1 MSVLLTKR
9 GRKIEVRSRERITG
23 MKTAI
28 PGAYLTTGGYWTVPL
43 SMESCKLLREHFG
56 DRLEIDSEL
65 RRWARTVRKNRR
77 YMADLAASS
86 DAKLEVLPKVAPKL
100 ARAMRK
106 RRYQRVGVRFLA
118 DSHAALVADDPGL
131 GKTLIAMGGI
141 LESQIPGPYL
151 VVAPKTAADS
161 VWRRE
166 IERWLPQ
173 NHRAITLPQMR
184 DQREK
189 VIRLSRYGERTWLIV
204 HPEIALMQAW
214 WVCQERVP
222 LPKRKRSRIRRF
234 KPCGKR
240 TPEGPKQQRILACG
254 HTRDAKTQTVHHPAY
269 KWLFDV
275 EWGAIIIDESHESL
289 IKRKGVSTQRRR
301 GLEMLKLRADGKR
314 IAMSGTP
321 FDSKPS
327 QLWGTLNWLDPNL
340 YSAYYRWAELY
351 WQKGGYTGFEIG
363 EFRKDREE
371 LLWDSLSA
379 IALRRT
385 KAEVAKDL
393 PPKIHVGSNLEPSD
407 EDSPA
412 GIWLEMDGKQAKAY
426 EDMELTSV
434 ADLESG
440 RLEAITALAELTRLK
455 QLACAYGDIDVRTVR
470 ASCYARAQKFR
481 RGTGLVRSLR
491 QSQMMCED
499 CLRQGWHEE
508 PEYSYQP
515 ALPSNKFTWMV
526 EALEE
531 WGYPK
536 DPLTKVVVVSM
547 FTSILEVFQTELE
560 KHFKTKPNRP
570 LCTSVT
576 GKTPGGRRKQ
586 IIDAFNRRDRD
597 SPQIMLLNVK
607 AGGTAITLD
616 TADRMIFISETRSPD
631 QQKQAEDRIHRV
643 SNPRQCMYYY
653 LRSIG
658 TVDVGT
664 ALVNQEAERETHR
677 LLDQRRGVDYMRHV
691 LELSHTA

>member
-9 GRKIEVRSRERITG
+9 GKKIEVRSRERVTG
-23 MKTAI
+23 LKTAV

-43 SMESCKLLREHFG
+43 SIESCKLLREHFG

-77 YMADLAASS
+77 YMTDLAASK
-86 DAKLEVLPKVAPKL
+86 DARLEVLPKIAPRL

-106 RRYQRVGVRFLA
+106 RKYQRVGTRFIA
-118 DSHAALVADDPGL
+118 DSHAALIADDPGL

-141 LESQIPGPYL
+141 LESEIPGPYL

-184 DQREK
+184 DQRERI
-189 VIRLSRYGERTWLIV
+189 IRLSRYGERTWLII
-204 HPEIALMQAW
+204 HPEIALVQAW
-214 WVCQERVP
+214 WICAE
-222 LPKRKRSRIRRF
+222 
-234 KPCGKR
+234 CGKH
-240 TPEGPKQQRILACG
+240 TSEGPKQQRMLVCG
-254 HTRDAKTQTVHHPAY
+254 HTRDGKTQTVHVPAY
-269 KWLFDV
+269 KWLFDT
-275 EWGAIIIDESHESL
+275 EWGAVIVDESHESL

-321 FDSKPS
+321 FDSKPH
-327 QLWGTLNWLDPNL
+327 QLWGTLNWLDPQA
-340 YSAYYRWAELY
+340 YSAFYRWAELY

-363 EFRKDREE
+363 EFRKDRES

-379 IALRRT
+379 VALRRT

-393 PPKIHVGSNLEPSD
+393 PPKLHVGSLLEPGD
-407 EDSPA
+407 KTSPV
-412 GIWLEMDGKQAKAY
+412 GIWLEMDGRQAKAY
-426 EDMELTSV
+426 EDMERTSV

-455 QLACAYGDIDVRTVR
+455 QLACSYGEIYTKP
-470 ASCYARAQKFR
+470 SNGYQ
-481 RGTGLVRSLR
+481 
-491 QSQMMCED
+491 
-499 CLRQGWHEE
+499 
-508 PEYSYQP
+508 EYRYRP
-515 ALPSNKFTWMV
+515 ALPSNKFHWTV

-531 WGYPK
+531 WGFPK
-536 DPLTKVVVVSM
+536 NPLTKVVIVSM
-547 FTSILEVFQTELE
+547 FTSILEVFQAGIE
-560 KHFKTKPNRP
+560 KHFRTKRDRP
-570 LCTSVT
+570 LCSAIT
-576 GKTPGGRRKQ
+576 GKTPGQQRRR
-586 IIDAFNRRDRD
+586 IIDSFNRLDPAT
-597 SPQIMLLNVK
+597 PQVMLLNVK

-658 TVDVGT
+658 TVDIGT

-677 LLDQRRGVDYMRHV
+677 LLDQRRGVDYVRHV
-691 LELSHTA
+691 MKLSN

>member
-9 GRKIEVRSRERITG
+9 GKKIEVRSRERITG
-23 MKTAI
+23 LKTAV

-43 SMESCKLLREHFG
+43 SIESCKLLREHFG
-56 DRLEIDSEL
+56 NRLEIDSEL

-77 YMADLAASS
+77 YMADLASS
-86 DAKLEVLPKVAPKL
+86 QDARLEVLPTAAPRL
-100 ARAMRK
+100 ARAMR
-106 RRYQRVGVRFLA
+106 RRKYQRVGVRFIA
-118 DSHAALVADDPGL
+118 DSHAALIADDPGL

-141 LESQIPGPYL
+141 LESEIPGPYL
-151 VVAPKTAADS
+151 IVAPKTAADS

-166 IERWLPQ
+166 IERWLPS

-189 VIRLSRYGERTWLIV
+189 VIRLSRYGERTWLII
-204 HPEIALMQAW
+204 HPEIALVQAW
-214 WVCQERVP
+214 WVCGECN
-222 LPKRKRSRIRRF
+222 KH
-234 KPCGKR
+234 
-240 TPEGPKQQRILACG
+240 TPEGPKQQRMLRCG
-254 HTRDAKTQTVHHPAY
+254 HTRDRKTQTVYAPAY
-269 KWLFDV
+269 KWLFDT
-275 EWGAIIIDESHESL
+275 EWGAVIVDESHESL

-321 FDSKPS
+321 FDSKPN
-327 QLWGTLNWLDPNL
+327 QLWGTLNWLDPQA

-363 EFRKDREE
+363 EFRRDRES

-393 PPKIHVGSNLEPSD
+393 PPKLHVGSLLEPSD
-407 EDSPA
+407 KSSPV

-455 QLACAYGDIDVRTVR
+455 QLACAYGDINVRTVR

-515 ALPSNKFTWMV
+515 ALPSNKFHWTV

-531 WGYPK
+531 WGFPK
-536 DPLTKVVVVSM
+536 NPLTKVVIVSM
-547 FTSILEVFQTELE
+547 FTSILEVFQKGIEQ
-560 KHFKTKPNRP
+560 HFKTKRDRP
-570 LCTSVT
+570 LCTAIT
-576 GKTPGGRRKQ
+576 GKTPGGQRRK
-586 IIDAFNRRDRD
+586 IIDTFNRIDPVT
-597 SPQIMLLNVK
+597 PQVMLLNVK

-653 LRSIG
+653 LRTVG
-658 TVDVGT
+658 TVDIGT

-677 LLDQRRGVDYMRHV
+677 LLDQRRGVDYIRHIMK
-691 LELSHTA
+691 LSN

>member
-9 GRKIEVRSRERITG
+9 GKKIEVRSRERITG
-23 MKTAI
+23 LKTAV

-43 SMESCKLLREHFG
+43 SIESCKLLREHFG
-56 DRLEIDSEL
+56 NRLEIDSEL

-77 YMADLAASS
+77 YMADLASS
-86 DAKLEVLPKVAPKL
+86 QDARLEVLPTAAPRL
-100 ARAMRK
+100 ARAMR
-106 RRYQRVGVRFLA
+106 RRKYQRVGVRFIA
-118 DSHAALVADDPGL
+118 DSHAALIADDPGL

-141 LESQIPGPYL
+141 LESEIPGPYL
-151 VVAPKTAADS
+151 IVAPKTAADS

-166 IERWLPQ
+166 IERWLPS

-189 VIRLSRYGERTWLIV
+189 VIRLSRYGERTWLII
-204 HPEIALMQAW
+204 HPEIALVQAW
-214 WVCQERVP
+214 WVCGECN
-222 LPKRKRSRIRRF
+222 KH
-234 KPCGKR
+234 
-240 TPEGPKQQRILACG
+240 TPEGPKQQRMLRCG
-254 HTRDAKTQTVHHPAY
+254 HTRDRKTQTVYAPAY
-269 KWLFDV
+269 KWLFDT
-275 EWGAIIIDESHESL
+275 EWGAVIVDESHESL

-321 FDSKPS
+321 FDSKPN
-327 QLWGTLNWLDPNL
+327 QLWGTLNWLDPQA

-363 EFRKDREE
+363 EFRRDRES

-393 PPKIHVGSNLEPSD
+393 PPKLHVGSLLEPSD
-407 EDSPA
+407 KSSPV

-455 QLACAYGDIDVRTVR
+455 QLACAYGDINVRTVR

-515 ALPSNKFTWMV
+515 ALPSNKFHWTV

-531 WGYPK
+531 WGFPK
-536 DPLTKVVVVSM
+536 NPLTKVVIVSM
-547 FTSILEVFQTELE
+547 FTSILEVFQKGIEQ
-560 KHFKTKPNRP
+560 HFKTKRDRP
-570 LCTSVT
+570 LCTAIT
-576 GKTPGGRRKQ
+576 GKTPGGQRRK
-586 IIDAFNRRDRD
+586 IIDTFNRIDPVT
-597 SPQIMLLNVK
+597 PQVMLLNVK

-653 LRSIG
+653 LRTVG
-658 TVDVGT
+658 TVDIGT

-677 LLDQRRGVDYMRHV
+677 LLDQRRGVDYVRHIMK
-691 LELSHTA
+691 LSN